1 MKSILKGIALSS
13 LSLLAFWNVSCNK
26 DDNSNNN
33 DEVEFSAEDT
43 ALVARADNIVEG
55 SQNVVEGGYVK
66 TEEPTR
72 TDNNIFPP
80 DCATFIITG
89 GGNNGGTI
97 TIDFGESCTLLTGA
111 IVSGKINMSYGP
123 IVSGQRNITY
133 NYENFTYN
141 GNGVAGGG
149 TIIRELENNQGNPQS
164 TVNESITITFT
175 GTTVTGTRT
184 GQRVAEW
191 VQGVG
196 SGNWQDNVFHIEG
209 NWQTN
214 LSNGFE
220 RTGVVTQTLVRKMSC
235 LYLVSG
241 RIEVSQQGLTGTLD
255 FGDGTCDALA
265 TIIFNGH
272 EYHVILG
279 L

>member
-1 MKSILKGIALSS
+1 MKSILKGIALSY

-272 EYHVILG
+272 EYPVILG

>member
-1 MKSILKGIALSS
+1 
-13 LSLLAFWNVSCNK
+13 
-26 DDNSNNN
+26 
-33 DEVEFSAEDT
+33 
-43 ALVARADNIVEG
+43 
-55 SQNVVEGGYVK
+55 
-66 TEEPTR
+66 
-72 TDNNIFPP
+72 
-80 DCATFIITG
+80 
-89 GGNNGGTI
+89 
-97 TIDFGESCTLLTGA
+97 
-111 IVSGKINMSYGP
+111 MSYGP

-220 RTGVVTQTLVRKMSC
+220 RTGWITQTLVRKMSC

-272 EYHVILG
+272 EYPVILG

>member
-272 EYHVILG
+272 EYPVILG